1 MSQLWQGI
9 KTLPASIAT
18 WRERLRVKAPWDTV
32 IVALLGLLIAIPV
45 FLIAH
50 QNIIDPEWDYE
61 LDRILLFI
69 GIALAIILI
78 LRLLRRIIIVCLV
91 VYLLAL
97 LYGTLFTEDFSFR
110 SVAEDYRSMV
120 YTMVDDPNPQDVILA
135 KLLPFPNKSKIIKA
149 IDYDDPKV
157 RNFAVNAATAHFR
170 DMKGYGDYR
179 RMIQCFSIF
188 KEVRDR
194 WKYVNDPRGHEYI
207 ARASESVEHFSG
219 DCDDHAIF
227 MAACI
232 SAIGGTPRLISTSD
246 HIYPE
251 MLIGTL
257 RDLDNANFLIKEF
270 LFKNEIGK
278 NKLHYHIDERGQVW
292 LNLDYTARYPGG
304 PFMSEEILGALTL
317 Y

>member
-1 MSQLWQGI
+1 MSKLWQGI
-9 KTLPASIAT
+9 KTLPAT
-18 WRERLRVKAPWDTV
+18 YRKWREKLRIRSPWDTV
-32 IVALLGLLIAIPV
+32 IVAVLGILIAIPV

-50 QNIIDPEWDYE
+50 QNIIDPGWDYE

-69 GIALAIILI
+69 GIALAIVLV
-78 LRLLRRIIIVCLV
+78 LRLLRRIILICLFFYGLV
-91 VYLLAL
+91 L
-97 LYGTLFTEDFSFR
+97 LYGQFFSDYGFK

-120 YTMVDDPNPQDVILA
+120 YTMVDDPYPQDVILA

-149 IDYDDPKV
+149 IDYDDPAV

-170 DMKGYGDYR
+170 NVKGYEEYR

-188 KEVRDR
+188 KEVQDH

-207 ARASESVEHFSG
+207 ARASESVRHFSG

-232 SAIGGTPRLISTSD
+232 TAIGGTPRLISTSD

-251 MLIGTL
+251 MLIGSL
-257 RDLDNANFLIKEF
+257 HDLDNANFLIKEF
-270 LFKNEIGK
+270 LFKKEIGK
-278 NKLHYHIDERGQVW
+278 EKLHYHIDERGQVW